1 MDFRFFTT
9 LKMKIVIIL
18 FFLIAVAKTEDKV
31 GKIEFKIFLFIHNA
45 LPNVILF
52 LDEKTSMEK

>member
-31 GKIEFKIFLFIHNA
+31 GKIELKIFLFIHTIPY
-45 LPNVILF
+45 L
-52 LDEKTSMEK
+52 M